1 MVNAPLFAKT
11 ARAGYQARRGM
22 SAGTVIPAIP
32 KPASADAVTPVIRT
46 CPVRQLL
53 AGRPAAADLC
63 GLLRGWS
70 CTAET
75 PAAAHP
81 GISRDGPAG
90 QHRAGRPAA
99 TKERSNRR

>member
-22 SAGTVIPAIP
+22 SVGTVIPAIP
-32 KPASADAVTPVIRT
+32 KPASAGVVTVIRT

-53 AGRPAAADLC
+53 AGRPTAADSY

-90 QHRAGRPAA
+90 QHRAGRLAA